1 MEDEGEDF
9 RSWDEDDYIS
19 VGAQITLDMK
29 RVGHC
34 VPDLNI
40 AQGLED
46 APHGRREWS
55 RREAEASNVE
65 QREGRQQQDA
75 RDFILVWCEE

>member
-40 AQGLED
+40 SQGL
-46 APHGRREWS
+46 
-55 RREAEASNVE
+55 
-65 QREGRQQQDA
+65 
-75 RDFILVWCEE
+75 

>member
-34 VPDLNI
+34 VPELKPRMLNNVK
-40 AQGLED
+40 GDNNKTLVTLYWF
-46 APHGRREWS
+46 GVRSS
-55 RREAEASNVE
+55 R
-65 QREGRQQQDA
+65 
-75 RDFILVWCEE
+75 